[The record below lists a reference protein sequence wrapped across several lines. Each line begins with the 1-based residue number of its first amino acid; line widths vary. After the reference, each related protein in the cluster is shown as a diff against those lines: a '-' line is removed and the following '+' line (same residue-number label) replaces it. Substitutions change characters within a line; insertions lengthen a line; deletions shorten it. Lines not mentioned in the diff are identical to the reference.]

1 MNDPRESK
9 QWYFSHSSGP
19 EVPPDVGK
27 RLLSTE
33 LEFRSHVNVA
43 AFAADRLATKP
54 VLFDAGFAR
63 PRMWAQYSGN
73 HTGVCL
79 VLYRAELIKRFEA
92 MFAAIPDA
100 HPTSAN
106 VRYERV
112 DPVQPSVRIRGAGT
126 ATDLAATMTRFF
138 VDHWMDAFYVKHQ
151 DWRDE
156 CEFRLAV
163 FQPGHTGPFYVDL
176 VGAVAGLVLGV
187 DFADEHLAVAKVFN
201 DELDV
206 GGRVARVQWIRLG
219 HRLLP
224 VADDG
229 GRWVVSHS
237 NAAVAMSLRSGTTR
251 PSAP

>member
-9 QWYFSHSSGP
+9 QWFFGHSSGP
-19 EVPPDVGK
+19 EAPPDVGK
-27 RLLSTE
+27 RLLSAE

-43 AFAADRLATKP
+43 AFATDRPATKP

-73 HTGVCL
+73 HTGICL
-79 VLYRAELIKRFEA
+79 VLDRAELIKRFEA
-92 MFAAIPDA
+92 LFAAVPDA
-100 HPTSAN
+100 HLTSAN

-112 DPVQPSVRIRGAGT
+112 DPVQPSVSIGGAGT
-126 ATDLAATMTRFF
+126 ATDLEATVTRFF
-138 VDHWMDAFYVKHQ
+138 VDNWMDAFYVKHE

-201 DELDV
+201 DELDIR
-206 GGRVARVQWIRLG
+206 GRVTRIQWIRLG

-237 NAAVAMSLRSGTTR
+237 KAAVAASLRWGTAP